1 MHNSQEPQL
10 LQCHCKYVGSKE
22 MFIMIH
28 PCPLGAVARAT
39 KNCLPKSGKSICC
52 YFHKWNKFQFISL
65 KSWMTPAERTKQTKL
80 IQVDQVITS
89 PKNWIPK
96 PAITTNH
103 GWQPFQVSMVH
114 GIVKPGSAHPFS
126 WNSSKWST
134 TQPKRIR
141 SGWVWVKQIVHKPL
155 SFNHIALAQ
164 KIVWYHC
171 ISRKCLQIFDAQS
184 AYKGYQKQNPLES
197 HWQAADCQ
205 KNIWNPWIQN
215 GCFSQ
220 TKEIQQNQSRLP
232 QTSVVFTD
240 MMIEYHNKMIIK
252 HNRSVSLD

>member
-1 MHNSQEPQL
+1 MQNSQEPQL

-39 KNCLPKSGKSICC
+39 KTVCQSLVTSICC
-52 YFHKWNKFQFISL
+52 YFHKWNKFHFISL

-103 GWQPFQVSMVH
+103 GWQPFQVSMLH

-126 WNSSKWST
+126 WNSSKLST

-141 SGWVWVKQIVHKPL
+141 SGECGWNKLWTNHWVSITTCSVSSAPWTDQQCKSLMHNQHTKSIRNKVRLNLTDKQIAKKTSGIPGYKTAA
-155 SFNHIALAQ
+155 SPKQ
-164 KIVWYHC
+164 RRSSKI
-171 ISRKCLQIFDAQS
+171 
-184 AYKGYQKQNPLES
+184 NP
-197 HWQAADCQ
+197 DC
-205 KNIWNPWIQN
+205 P
-215 GCFSQ
+215 
-220 TKEIQQNQSRLP
+220 
-232 QTSVVFTD
+232 
-240 MMIEYHNKMIIK
+240 K
-252 HNRSVSLD
+252 HTWTE